1 MAFNKTSYAVGD
13 VIIFTV
19 SYEAKYWA
27 GVWMPG
33 KSYPVIRTTNTD
45 TPEKKYG
52 EQQHSWLFNGKTLTI
67 AMKALKVGTVSCT
80 LSVYSDDKYSVLE
93 VAGTI
98 ATNVVTPPK
107 TTISASASPATI
119 KFGSPST
126 LTWTTTNANTVN
138 INNGLNSNGK
148 LAGNLV
154 VKPTATTTYTFVA
167 VGAGGTVTTTVTVT
181 VKK

>member
-98 ATNVVTPPK
+98 AGFVIGTTFTCGNEKTGGKDLDPPDE
-107 TTISASASPATI
+107 TEEL
-119 KFGSPST
+119 FE
-126 LTWTTTNANTVN
+126 
-138 INNGLNSNGK
+138 
-148 LAGNLV
+148 AGHPIV
-154 VKPTATTTYTFVA
+154 
-167 VGAGGTVTTTVTVT
+167 
-181 VKK
+181 